1 MATSESRMLD
11 LRPIFLVIGVLLLI
25 LGGAMLLPA
34 LADVA
39 VGHPDWSVFLISSVL
54 TMFVGGGLALANYE
68 GRRTDLSIRQ
78 AFVLTTLS
86 WILTTVFGAIPF
98 CFSELK
104 LSFIDAAFETM
115 SGLTTTGS
123 TVIVGLDKA
132 PPGILL
138 WRSLL
143 HWLGGIGI
151 IVMGVAVLPMLK
163 VGGMQLF
170 RTESSDNSEKILPRA
185 AQIAGAIGWTYVL
198 MTALC
203 AIAIWLAG
211 MTPFEAINHAMAALA
226 TGGFSTSDN
235 SISNWQNPAIEWLL
249 TLFMAIGGMTFT
261 LMARALRG
269 QPEPLWKDS
278 QTRVYFGVIAAF
290 SVALALWHSHV
301 HGVPL
306 GQALREATF
315 SVVSV
320 MTTTG
325 FMSVDYNLWGS
336 FALVAFFL
344 LTFVGACT
352 GSTGG
357 GIKIFRFEIL
367 FLRVRGQARHLLT
380 PHGVFA
386 LKYNGRAVP
395 EEVPYAVSAFFYLYL
410 GTWAA
415 ISLGLGLAGCDLITA
430 TTGAATALSNV
441 GPGLGDIIGPSGN
454 FSTLP
459 NSAKV
464 MLTVGMMLGRL
475 EFFTVY
481 VLLSRRFWRN

>member
-1 MATSESRMLD
+1 
-11 LRPIFLVIGVLLLI
+11 
-25 LGGAMLLPA
+25 
-34 LADVA
+34 
-39 VGHPDWSVFLISSVL
+39 
-54 TMFVGGGLALANYE
+54 
-68 GRRTDLSIRQ
+68 
-78 AFVLTTLS
+78 
-86 WILTTVFGAIPF
+86 
-98 CFSELK
+98 
-104 LSFIDAAFETM
+104 
-115 SGLTTTGS
+115 
-123 TVIVGLDKA
+123 
-132 PPGILL
+132 
-138 WRSLL
+138 
-143 HWLGGIGI
+143 
-151 IVMGVAVLPMLK
+151 
-163 VGGMQLF
+163 
-170 RTESSDNSEKILPRA
+170 
-185 AQIAGAIGWTYVL
+185 
-198 MTALC
+198 
-203 AIAIWLAG
+203 
-211 MTPFEAINHAMAALA
+211 
-226 TGGFSTSDN
+226 
-235 SISNWQNPAIEWLL
+235 
-249 TLFMAIGGMTFT
+249 
-261 LMARALRG
+261 
-269 QPEPLWKDS
+269 
-278 QTRVYFGVIAAF
+278 
-290 SVALALWHSHV
+290 
-301 HGVPL
+301 VPL

-320 MTTTG
+320 ITTTG

-441 GPGLGDIIGPSGN
+441 GPGLGDIIGPAGN

-475 EFFTVY
+475 EFFTVF

>member
-1 MATSESRMLD
+1 
-11 LRPIFLVIGVLLLI
+11 
-25 LGGAMLLPA
+25 MLLPA
-34 LADVA
+34 VADLA
-39 VGHPDWSVFLISSVL
+39 VGHADWGVFLMSSVVTL
-54 TMFVGGGLALANYE
+54 FVGGGLALANYE

-78 AFVLTTLS
+78 AFLLTSLSWVLTT
-86 WILTTVFGAIPF
+86 IFGAIPF
-98 CFSELK
+98 YFSGLK
-104 LSFIDAAFETM
+104 LTFIDSAFETM

-123 TVIVGLDKA
+123 TVIVGLDDA

-143 HWLGGIGI
+143 HWLGGVGI

-170 RTESSDNSEKILPRA
+170 KTESSDNSEKILPRA

-198 MTALC
+198 MTVLC
-203 AIAIWLAG
+203 AIAVWLAG
-211 MTPFEAINHAMAALA
+211 MSPFDAINHAMATLA

-235 SISNWQNPAIEWLL
+235 SISNWKNPAVEWIL

-261 LMARALRG
+261 LMVRALRG
-269 QPEPLWKDS
+269 QVEPLWRDS
-278 QTRVYFGVIAAF
+278 QTRVYFGVIAFF
-290 SVALALWHSHV
+290 SLSLALWHSWQHQ
-301 HGVPL
+301 VPFM
-306 GQALREATF
+306 QALREATF

-320 MTTTG
+320 ITTTG
-325 FMSVDYNLWGS
+325 FMNVDYNLWGG
-336 FALVAFFL
+336 FALVTFFF
-344 LTFVGACT
+344 LTFVGSCT

-386 LKYNGRAVP
+386 LKYNGRTVP
-395 EEVPYAVSAFFYLYL
+395 EEVPYAVSAFFYLYV

-415 ISLGLGLAGCDLITA
+415 LSLGLGLAGCDLITA
-430 TTGAATALSNV
+430 TTGAATALGNV
-441 GPGLGDIIGPSGN
+441 GPGLGDVIGPTGN
-454 FSTLP
+454 FSSLP
-459 NSAKV
+459 QSAKF

-475 EFFTVY
+475 ELFTVF
-481 VLLSRRFWRN
+481 VLLSRRFWRS